1 MMKGIFNTLLCSILF
16 VCSVQAHEGMWL
28 PILLDMDDMQRNGL
42 KLSEADIYS
51 INQASLKD
59 AIVHFGGG
67 CTAEAIS
74 DQGLI
79 LTNHHCGYS
88 AIQNLSSV
96 ENDYLKDGFWA
107 NDQSGELH
115 CPGLTA
121 TFIVSIEDVTDQ
133 VLEGIDEQTD
143 WAERQTRVA
152 AKSLELSEVT
162 EEGAGYSAEV
172 KSFYYGNQYIR
183 IVKRTYSDVRLVG
196 APPSSIGKFG
206 GDTDNWVW
214 PRHTG
219 DFSMFRIYADGDN
232 EPADFKEDN
241 VPYVPAKSLEIS
253 LNGVKEGDFTM
264 VYGFPGVTDQYIHS
278 SGMEYVKNVVNP
290 LRIEMRAKSLEV
302 IDAAMASSDE
312 LRIQYAARQSM
323 ISNAYKKWIGQNMGL
338 DRFDAIEKKKAQ
350 EEAFLEKARDAGNK
364 RYEQVL
370 DTLEL
375 LHAKIQPYQLARD
388 LFIEFFFYGPEIL
401 NFTRKVDALIGA
413 IESEQDEE
421 KIAELREKAVRSVAN
436 HFKNYDL
443 ETDRKVFEN
452 LLGAYTDAVNQDLQ
466 PSALDVYQGKYGKN
480 AEKYTDYIYSKS
492 IFTDP
497 AKLTALLQSG
507 KTKKIVKLKE
517 DPAHELAA
525 SFLADYAKI
534 IKPDYDLLNSLI
546 DAEMQI
552 YMKGLMELHPEK
564 KYWSEANSTLRV
576 TYGKVEGCIP
586 RDGLSYLPTTTLEGV
601 VHKYVPGDKEFD
613 VPEKLIELYEQKD
626 FGQYGTDQTMNVA
639 FLASNHTTGG
649 NSGSPVLNAEGQLIG
664 LNFDRSWESTM
675 SDLMFNPEICRN
687 ISVDIRYILFIV
699 DKYAGAGWLLDE
711 MKIIKN

>member
-1 MMKGIFNTLLCSILF
+1 MKETFNTLLCSILF
-16 VCSVQAHEGMWL
+16 VFSVQAHEGMWL

-42 KLSEADIYS
+42 KLSAEDIYS

-79 LTNHHCGYS
+79 LTNHHCGYG
-88 AIQNLSSV
+88 AIQNLSNV

-107 NDQSGELH
+107 SEPSGELH

-133 VLEGIDEQTD
+133 VLEGIEAEMD
-143 WAERQTRVA
+143 WAERQTKVA
-152 AKSLELSEVT
+152 DRMMELSEVT
-162 EEGAGYSAEV
+162 EDGEGYSAEV

-219 DFSMFRIYADGDN
+219 DFSIFRIYADSEN
-232 EPADFKEDN
+232 EPSEFSEEN
-241 VPYVPAKSLEIS
+241 IPYVPAKSLDIS
-253 LNGVKEGDFTM
+253 LKGVQEGDFTM

-278 SGMEYVKNVVNP
+278 SGMKYVKDVVNP

-338 DRFDAIEKKKAQ
+338 ERFDALEKKKEQ
-350 EEAFLEKARDAGNK
+350 EANFKEKAQASGN
-364 RYEQVL
+364 EQYVGVL
-370 DTLEL
+370 GEL
-375 LHAKIQPYQLARD
+375 NDLHAEIEPYQLARD

-413 IESEQDEE
+413 IETEQDEE
-421 KIAELREKAVRSVAN
+421 KIADLREKAVRAVAS

-443 ETDRKVFEN
+443 ETDRKVFEK
-452 LLGAYTDAVNQDLQ
+452 LLGEYTDAVREDLQ
-466 PSALDVYQGKYGKN
+466 PTALEVYR
-480 AEKYTDYIYSKS
+480 EKYDKDAKAYTDFIYSKS
-492 IFTDP
+492 MFTEP

-525 SFLADYAKI
+525 SFLSDYSKD
-534 IKPDYDLLNSLI
+534 IKPNHDLLNSRI
-546 DAEMQI
+546 DAAMQV
-552 YMKGLMELHPEK
+552 YMKGLMELNPDK

-576 TYGKVEGCIP
+576 TYGQVEGCIP

-601 VHKYVPGDKEFD
+601 IHKYVPDDKEFD
-613 VPEKLIELYEQKD
+613 VPDKLIDLFEQKD

-699 DKYAGAGWLLDE
+699 DKYAGAGWMLDE
-711 MKIIKN
+711 MNIIKN